1 MGGRR
6 PVQTGGGTPS
16 STNETHITVRQNN
29 GPGTPET
36 TIDRLRIF
44 SDGPVETPIIVLE

>member
-1 MGGRR
+1 
-6 PVQTGGGTPS
+6 
-16 STNETHITVRQNN
+16 VRQNN

-44 SDGPVETPIIVLE
+44 SDGPVETPIIILE